1 MPPSKL
7 PPSEV
12 LKEYQRVIH
21 FIAHNEVFQME
32 DLNGEMKKN
41 RMFMPVHGNKATA
54 DAEKDDDWLSLNSLF
69 LNGKYHFSH
78 AFDRE
83 MILISNENTI
93 TNEILVLR
101 EELHRQNKTTRLI
114 VGEHLTER
122 LVSSSTL
129 KGTTLVEGRT
139 IKNNYELAK
148 KNAVKCIAIAKIW
161 LKGKNKLPSG

>member
-7 PPSEV
+7 PPSAV

-32 DLNGEMKKN
+32 DLNDEMKKN
-41 RMFMPVHGNKATA
+41 RMFVPVHGNKATA
-54 DAEKDDDWLSLNSLF
+54 DAEKDDDRLSLNSLF

-83 MILISNENTI
+83 TILFTNENAI

-101 EELHRQNKTTRLI
+101 EELHRQNKNTRFI
-114 VGEHLTER
+114 VGEHLTEC

-129 KGTTLVEGRT
+129 KRTTLVEGRT
-139 IKNNYELAK
+139 I
-148 KNAVKCIAIAKIW
+148 
-161 LKGKNKLPSG
+161 